1 MYRIFLFIGIIMA
14 LAGLGSLGFGISL
27 VVSGPSTSTLGNT
40 GGSNL
45 LQGGNLD
52 GIAAI
57 IIGVLI
63 VLSGALFAKW
73 SYNKAS

>member
-14 LAGLGSLGFGISL
+14 LAGLGSLGFGLSL
-27 VVSGPSTSTLGNT
+27 IIGGSSPSTVDNTAGN
-40 GGSNL
+40 SL
-45 LQGGNLD
+45 LQGSNLD

-63 VLSGALFAKW
+63 TLSGALFAKW
-73 SYNKAS
+73 SYSKAG